1 MMKQRRFTKV
11 GHVKQKCTG
20 RSTTQFWFVVEPFDD
35 LAAYGPQVVE
45 VASDRVGGEAVR
57 DEIGDERP
65 ELVEQSPAWRLVRLQ
80 SGPAG
85 GPSFHEVG
93 KGGWVRPADRSC
105 VSGRHPIRIFEQRAY
120 SSSTMDLKTI
130 LTRWHRDSSFVYG
143 TSRLVGDSIHV
154 EVQPR
159 KGSKPV
165 CSHCGFKDTIYDTAR
180 EPRGFEFVPLW
191 GFTVVLLDWMRRVD
205 CGRCGVVTERVPWA
219 DGKNRTCTV

>member
-1 MMKQRRFTKV
+1 MSR
-11 GHVKQKCTG
+11 H
-20 RSTTQFWFVVEPFDD
+20 RSSPKTDGLKE
-35 LAAYGPQVVE
+35 
-45 VASDRVGGEAVR
+45 SDSAPTSPGSPS
-57 DEIGDERP
+57 RP
-65 ELVEQSPAWRLVRLQ
+65 
-80 SGPAG
+80 
-85 GPSFHEVG
+85 
-93 KGGWVRPADRSC
+93 PADRSC

-130 LTRWHRDSSFVYG
+130 LTRCHRDSSFVYG